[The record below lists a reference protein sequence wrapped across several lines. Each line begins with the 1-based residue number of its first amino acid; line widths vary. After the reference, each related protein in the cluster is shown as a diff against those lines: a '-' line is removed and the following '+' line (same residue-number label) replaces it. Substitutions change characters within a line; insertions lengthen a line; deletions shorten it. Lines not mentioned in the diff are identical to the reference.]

1 MGFHVSDHPGPGL
14 RSIPMS
20 HYVVETY
27 LSNLRPEALEAS
39 AARVRRA
46 AAELSDEGVA
56 VRHLR
61 SVFLAEDETCF
72 HFFEAPSIDAVQQA
86 SERAGIA
93 TDRIA
98 PSLLSESPPGVPAQV
113 RADASPSGG

>member
-1 MGFHVSDHPGPGL
+1 MA
-14 RSIPMS
+14 

-27 LSNLRPEALEAS
+27 LSNIRPETFQAS
-39 AARVRRA
+39 AARARRA

-98 PSLLSESPPGVPAQV
+98 PSLLSESAPGEPAQP
-113 RADASPSGG
+113 RAEGSRR